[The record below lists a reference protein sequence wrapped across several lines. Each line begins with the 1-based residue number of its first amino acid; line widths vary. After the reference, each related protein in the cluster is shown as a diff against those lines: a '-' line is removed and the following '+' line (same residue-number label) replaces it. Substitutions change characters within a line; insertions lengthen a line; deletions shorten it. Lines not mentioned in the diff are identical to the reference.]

1 MKNENWRGEGLTVS
15 FCILHFAFC
24 ILHFAFL
31 SSCAREAPSITP
43 GKLRNANVLLV
54 SLDTTRADRI
64 GCYGYS
70 AAETPNLDALAKH
83 GILFEHCITPSAYT
97 LPSHSSIMTGL
108 YPPHHGIRLNGHAAL
123 ADAQTTLAERLAANG
138 YRTGAFVGAFV
149 LDGRWGLAQGFQ
161 HYDDE
166 FQIGPDQRL
175 DLAKVQ
181 RPADQVVDI
190 ALQWLQQDSSKPFFA
205 WVHLYDPHTP
215 YQPPEPFR
223 SRFQSGGL
231 SSLYDGE
238 IAFADSQVG
247 RLLEFVDR
255 QGLKDNTI
263 VVIVGDHGEG
273 LGSHGEDEHGFF
285 IYDYAVR
292 VPLLMRLP
300 GARAARVPAQ
310 VRTIDI
316 FPTLLDLVTNETPQ
330 QVEGESL
337 LELIKGNPEERARY
351 AYSESMAIHLQY
363 GWSALYSL
371 RTNEYKF
378 IEAPRAEV
386 YDLRQDPQE
395 SLNRLDNLRRV
406 ARQFRSELQK
416 IRDEAARQAP
426 KAQEANL
433 DEETVRMLASLGYVG
448 GSSTAPRDD
457 QDLPDPKDKIHLFD
471 SVGYAAHLIGAEN
484 YEEAGKVLEIVLK
497 EDPEI
502 PQAQVLLVSAYRKTG
517 RTPQAKTILDRLLKE
532 HPGDVRALIVMGE
545 ILLEEGMR
553 DEVMAICKRALAEDD
568 HNARAYELMAE
579 VHMAASDHQQALLL
593 LRKVVEIQPKLT
605 RSRINL
611 AAALLGVS
619 QLAEAER
626 QLNEII
632 GQYPK
637 FPLAHF
643 HLALLREQQG
653 RIAEARAAYQTEVA
667 NHPKSTVARF
677 NLGNLLLRLGDG
689 AGAEE
694 QMRVLIT
701 QDPESPRPYLLLGRV
716 LLGRP
721 GQLGEVEKLARA
733 GLERAREAE
742 LKALGYFLLADV
754 YSRQG
759 RRAELE
765 DAVQKGKYYQG
776 LIGS

>member
-1 MKNENWRGEGLTVS
+1 MTPSVLARPLMLGAAAALAMVPLSCHRGERALELGS
-15 FCILHFAFC
+15 
-24 ILHFAFL
+24 
-31 SSCAREAPSITP
+31 
-43 GKLRNANVLLV
+43 LRNANVLLV

-70 AAETPNLDALAKH
+70 SAQTPNLDALARE
-83 GILFEHCITPSAYT
+83 GILFEHCITPTAYT

-108 YPPHHGIRLNGHAAL
+108 YPPHHGVRLNGASAL
-123 ADAQTTLAERLAANG
+123 GDSQETLAERLSASG

-149 LDGRWGLAQGFQ
+149 LDGRWGLAQGFS

-166 FQIGPDQRL
+166 FKLGPDQRL
-175 DLAKVQ
+175 DLARVQ
-181 RPADQVVDI
+181 RPADQVVDA
-190 ALQWLQQDSSKPFFA
+190 ALQWLQQDDTRPFFA
-205 WVHLYDPHTP
+205 WVHLYDPHVP
-215 YQPPEPFR
+215 YEPPEPFR
-223 SRFQSGGL
+223 SRFASGGP

-247 RLLEFVDR
+247 RLLEFIDQR
-255 QGLKDNTI
+255 GLKKSTV

-273 LGSHGEDEHGFF
+273 LGSHGEDEHGYY

-300 GARAARVPAQ
+300 RSAGSRIAEQ

-316 FPTLLDLVTNETPQ
+316 FPTVLDLVTSERPRQ
-330 QVEGESL
+330 IQGESL
-337 LELIKGNPEERARY
+337 LGLINGDGAERPRY
-351 AYSESMAIHLQY
+351 AYSESMAVNLQY

-378 IEAPRAEV
+378 IEAPRSEL
-386 YDLRQDPQE
+386 YDLRQDPGE
-395 SLNRLDNLRRV
+395 SQNRLDSLRRV
-406 ARQFRSELQK
+406 ALQLRTELQK
-416 IRDEAARQAP
+416 IREEAARQEP
-426 KAQEANL
+426 KAEEANL
-433 DEETVRMLASLGYVG
+433 DQETMRMLASLGYVG
-448 GSSTAPRDD
+448 GTSTRTRADE
-457 QDLPDPKDKIHLFD
+457 DLADPKDKIHLFE
-471 SVGYAAHLIGAEN
+471 SVGYAAHLIAADN
-484 YEEAGKVLEIVLK
+484 YKEAAGVLEIVLK
-497 EDPEI
+497 DDPDI
-502 PQAQVLLVSAYRKTG
+502 PQAQFLLVSAYRKTG
-517 RTPQAKTILDRLLKE
+517 RTDQAKLILDRYLKE
-532 HPGDVRALIVMGE
+532 DAGDVRALIAMGE
-545 ILLEEGMR
+545 ILQQEGKR
-553 DEVMAICKRALAEDD
+553 GEVLAIAKRALAEDD
-568 HNARAYELMAE
+568 RNARAYELMAD
-579 VHMAASDHQQALLL
+579 VFMAGNEHGQALQV

-611 AAALLGVS
+611 AAALVGVG

-626 QLNEII
+626 ELNEII
-632 GQYPK
+632 RQYPK

-653 RIAEARAAYQTEVA
+653 RIAEARAAYETELA

-689 AGAEE
+689 AGAEQ
-694 QMRVLIT
+694 QMRTLIS
-701 QDPESPRPYLLLGRV
+701 QDPEGPRPYLLLGRI
-716 LLGRP
+716 LLTRP

-765 DAVQKGKYYQG
+765 DAVQKGRYYQAR
-776 LIGS
+776 IAARVSS